1 MEIRP
6 PLRIA
11 VLILSLSPECE
22 CVLDRNFFLNSFDSV
37 RRILTY
43 SVLSFCASV
52 KALIDDRQ
60 NLKRLHCVQPVNL
73 HVYHIVSP

>member
-1 MEIRP
+1 MDGKF
-6 PLRIA
+6 
-11 VLILSLSPECE
+11 S
-22 CVLDRNFFLNSFDSV
+22 LNSFDSV
-37 RRILTY
+37 RKILPD
-43 SVLSFCASV
+43 SVLPVFGSG